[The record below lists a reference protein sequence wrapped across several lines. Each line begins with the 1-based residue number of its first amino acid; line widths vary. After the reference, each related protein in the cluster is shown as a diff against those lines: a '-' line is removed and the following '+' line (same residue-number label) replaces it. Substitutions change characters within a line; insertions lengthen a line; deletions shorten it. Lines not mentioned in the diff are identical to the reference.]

1 MFNPLTVITV
11 SCLYI
16 GFLFLIAL
24 WVEKKASKGINI
36 GNHPLIYSLSLA
48 VYCTSWTFYGSVGK
62 AATSGMLF
70 LAIYLGPTLA
80 IILWWTMI
88 RKIIRVKNTYRI
100 TSIADFISARYN
112 KSQGIAALAT
122 IIALAGIVPY
132 VALQLKAIISTFE
145 IITTPLSTKIV
156 PGSSLYVGLLIV
168 ALMTI
173 FTIMFGVRRLDPTE
187 RHQGMVVALAAE
199 CLVKLVAFL
208 ASGIFVTY
216 FLFNGFDDIF
226 QRLSA
231 SPFNKV
237 FEPEATGNSFYLTW
251 TTYLVLAMF
260 AIMFLPR
267 QFHVAIVENFDE
279 KHIKTAMWIFPL
291 YMLLINIFVLPIA
304 KGGLL
309 LGYSIHEAD
318 TFVLG
323 IPFYSGQQ
331 FLSLLV
337 FIGGLSAATGMIM
350 ISSMTMAT
358 MMTNHLLLPVIEHV
372 GWLGFLRRYLLE
384 CRWAAVAVYILTGYL
399 FEHTV
404 GESFMLVNL
413 GMISFAAVLQFAPV
427 ILGGIFWKQG
437 NRVGA
442 FLGLSAGFMIW
453 FYTLVIPALVKAGWI
468 TESLIRNGPWGINL
482 LKPEQ
487 LFGLTG
493 LDPLS
498 HALFWTM
505 LFNIGLYV
513 IGSLY
518 FEQSK
523 EEQSLTEEFMNI
535 LATGIIPTPIVS
547 GETFI
552 NLSDKKAA
560 ILKLLHQYFP
570 HTKSQ
575 EILEQCLITLRLSE
589 KEQIS
594 IVELIELLK
603 EIEKFLTGSIGA
615 AAAHHTIRNSDI
627 FTPVEEGELSKVYA
641 EILADLKLSPSEL
654 KEKIDYYKEREQLLE
669 KKYQTLVE
677 NVNIG
682 VYRKTGS
689 PHGSFFQAN
698 PAIVRMFGYD
708 SVEEF
713 LKVQTY
719 SLYQDPQDRI
729 KFMEKIKKQGY
740 VKDELLKLCKKNGTP
755 IWGSI
760 TAKVQY
766 DEYGEI
772 KWIDGVIEDI
782 TERKLAEDALFES
795 EERLRSFFNS
805 MTDFMYVLTNNGI
818 IVQVNPAVIRRLGY
832 SEDELIGSSI
842 AEFFTPASKEIF
854 SGQFPILLNQKF
866 IRHETDLIC
875 KNGSIINTDCTA
887 SAVCND
893 REGIM
898 NIVVIQKDI
907 TKRKRAEE
915 SLVQSLE
922 VLQSVYNIATTIRG
936 SYEAVC
942 EHVVFNLANL
952 LKIAYVSVEH
962 FEEDQI
968 RIIARITDG
977 DFTHNEVTPLEYSP
991 CTRMCEKNEPCQTK
1005 GSLHQLYPKNK
1016 LLSQYDFKTHLGI
1029 PIRNISGKVVGA
1041 LSAMDYKD
1049 RTFSEDEIR
1058 LIEIFARYIA
1068 YEFERNVME
1077 TQLRQLDRIK
1087 LLGQMAA
1094 GVAHEVRNPLNAI
1107 LAITEALF
1115 QDIGDNPEYKPYLDH
1130 IRTQV
1135 DRLSRLMGDLLDLG
1149 KPIQPSNLHKD
1160 SLSSICASTVD
1171 LWKQTSLSQTHKVK
1185 LVLPAEVDNLL
1196 VMADRARLQQVF
1208 LNLLE
1213 NSAQHS
1219 PDGSEIHFVVSRPK
1233 GKTARI
1239 CVVDEGNGIPPENLQ
1254 KVFEPFFTTRKR
1266 GNGLGLS
1273 IVKNAIQAHGGD
1285 IIIRNNAPPPGC
1297 TVEISLPI
1305 F

>member
-226 QRLSA
+226 QRLSV

-251 TTYLVLAMF
+251 TTYLILAMF

-267 QFHVAIVENFDE
+267 QFHITIVENFDE
-279 KHIKTAMWIFPL
+279 KHIKTAMWVFPL

-309 LGYSIHEAD
+309 LGYPIHEAD

-384 CRWAAVAVYILTGYL
+384 CRWVAVAVYILAGYI
-399 FEHTV
+399 FEQTV

-453 FYTLVIPALVKAGWI
+453 FYTLVIPAIVKAGWI
-468 TESLIRNGPWGINL
+468 TESLIKNGPWGMNL

-487 LFGLTG
+487 FFGLTG

-518 FEQSK
+518 FEKSK

-547 GETFI
+547 GESFI

-570 HTKSQ
+570 YTKSQ

-654 KEKIDYYKEREQLLE
+654 KEKIDYYKEREQLLG

-682 VYRKTGS
+682 IYRKTGG

-698 PAIVRMFGYD
+698 PAIARMFGYD

-713 LKVQTY
+713 LKVQTS
-719 SLYQDPQDRI
+719 SLYQDPRDRI

-740 VKDELLKLCKKNGTP
+740 VKDELLKLRKKNGTP

-782 TERKLAEDALFES
+782 TKRKLS
-795 EERLRSFFNS
+795 EER
-805 MTDFMYVLTNNGI
+805 
-818 IVQVNPAVIRRLGY
+818 
-832 SEDELIGSSI
+832 
-842 AEFFTPASKEIF
+842 
-854 SGQFPILLNQKF
+854 
-866 IRHETDLIC
+866 
-875 KNGSIINTDCTA
+875 
-887 SAVCND
+887 
-893 REGIM
+893 
-898 NIVVIQKDI
+898 
-907 TKRKRAEE
+907 
-915 SLVQSLE
+915 LVQSLE
-922 VLQSVYNIATTIRG
+922 ALQSVYNIATTMRG

-942 EHVVFNLANL
+942 DQVVYNLSSL
-952 LKIAYVSVEH
+952 LRISYVAVQH
-962 FEEDQI
+962 IEEDQMK
-968 RIIARITDG
+968 IISRITDG
-977 DFTHNEVTPLEYSP
+977 KFTHNEISYLEHSP
-991 CTRMCEKNEPCQTK
+991 CAMVCEKRKPCQIK
-1005 GSLHQLYPKNK
+1005 GSLQQIFPEDKF
-1016 LLSQYDFKTHLGI
+1016 LSYYNFKTHIGV
-1029 PIRNISGKVVGA
+1029 PIKNISGKVVGS
-1041 LSAMDYKD
+1041 LCAMDYED
-1049 RTFSEDEIR
+1049 RILSEDEIR
-1058 LIEIFARYIA
+1058 LIEIFARYVA
-1068 YEFERNVME
+1068 YEYERNIME
-1077 TQLRQLDRIK
+1077 TQLRQLEKMK

-1115 QDIGDNPEYKPYLDH
+1115 QDIGDNPEYKPFLDH

-1149 KPIQPSNLHKD
+1149 KPIQPSSLHQEFIP
-1160 SLSSICASTVD
+1160 SICTATMD
-1171 LWKQTSLSQTHKVK
+1171 LWKQIPLSKTHRVR
-1185 LVLPAEVDNLL
+1185 LVLLGHNSNLT
-1196 VMADRARLQQVF
+1196 VMADSSRLQQVF

-1213 NSAQHS
+1213 NAAQHS
-1219 PDGSEIHFVVSRPK
+1219 PEGSEIQIIVSNPK
-1233 GKTARI
+1233 GITVRI
-1239 CVVDEGNGIPPENLQ
+1239 HIVDQGTGLPAENFQ

-1273 IVKNAIQAHGGD
+1273 LAKNTILAHGGN
-1285 IIIRNNAPPPGC
+1285 IGIKNNDPPPGC
-1297 TVEISLPI
+1297 TIEISLPVLQEVEL
-1305 F
+1305 